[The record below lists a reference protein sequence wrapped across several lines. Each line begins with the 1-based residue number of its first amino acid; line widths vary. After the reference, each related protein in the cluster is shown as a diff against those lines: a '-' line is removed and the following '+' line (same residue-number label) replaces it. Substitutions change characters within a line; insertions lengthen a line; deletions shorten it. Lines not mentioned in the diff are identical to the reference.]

1 VITVLAGGVGAAR
14 FLEGL
19 VRVVD
24 PAEITI
30 IVNVGDDTDLY
41 GVRVCPDSDIVTY
54 TLAGLVN
61 QERGF
66 GLTGDTYSVV
76 AGLKTLGV
84 DAWFGLGDR
93 DFATCLHRTNR
104 LAAGESLHAIT
115 AGVATRLGVT
125 CRLIPA
131 TDEAVRTKVQ
141 IDTGEWLDFQEYF
154 VRRRNEP
161 PVVALRYDAIESAR
175 PAPGVLEALA
185 TAEAILVAPSN
196 PFLSIRPILGIP
208 GIEDAVRQ
216 SAAPVVAVSPL
227 VGGQAIKGPADR
239 MMKSLGFDPSAA
251 AIPGVYGGLLDGF
264 VYDEVDAPLEA
275 GIPSLATQTMMVDL
289 PAKERLAR
297 ATLEFARSLRR

>member
-1 VITVLAGGVGAAR
+1 MITVLAGGVGAAR

-76 AGLKTLGV
+76 AGLKALGV

-104 LAAGESLHAIT
+104 LAAGEPLHAIT
-115 AGVATRLGVT
+115 ADIAARLGVT

-131 TDEAVRTKVQ
+131 TDEAVRTKIQ

-161 PVVALRYDAIESAR
+161 AVAALRYDAIESAR

-185 TAEAILVAPSN
+185 AAEAILVAPSN

-227 VGGQAIKGPADR
+227 VGGRAIKGPADR
-239 MMKSLGFDPSAA
+239 MMKSLGFDPSAG
-251 AIPGVYGGLLDGF
+251 AIPGVYGSLVDGF
-264 VYDEVDAPLEA
+264 VYDEVDAPLDV

-289 PAKERLAR
+289 AAKERLAR

>member
-1 VITVLAGGVGAAR
+1 MITVLAGGVGAAR

-19 VRVVD
+19 VRIID
-24 PAEITI
+24 PGQITV

-54 TLAGLVN
+54 TLAGMVN

-76 AGLKTLGV
+76 EGLRALGV

-93 DFATCLHRTNR
+93 DFATCLHRTGR
-104 LAAGESLHAIT
+104 LAAGEPLHQVT
-115 AGVATRLGVT
+115 ADIASKLGVT

-131 TDEAVRTKVQ
+131 TDQPVRTKVR
-141 IDTGEWLDFQEYF
+141 IDSGEWLDFQDYF

-161 PVVALRYDAIESAR
+161 AVTELRYERIESAR
-175 PAPGVLEALA
+175 PAPGVLEALGN
-185 TAEAILVAPSN
+185 AEAILIAPSN
-196 PFLSIRPILGIP
+196 PFLSIRPILRIP
-208 GIEDAVRQ
+208 GIEEAVRA
-216 SAAPVVAVSPL
+216 SAAPVVAISPL
-227 VGGQAIKGPADR
+227 VGGRAIKGPADR
-239 MMKSLGFDPSAA
+239 MMTSLGFEPSAS

-264 VYDEVDAPLEA
+264 VYDEVDAPIEP
-275 GIPSLATQTMMVDL
+275 GIPALATQTMMVDL

-297 ATLEFARSLRR
+297 TTLEFARSLRR